1 MRRNIRVMRQLVI
14 TLLSAC
20 LVILP
25 MSAHALGFGNIRIKS
40 SLNESLDAEIEL
52 LSATTS
58 DLKGLKIKLASREA
72 FLRAGIERPGHLS
85 QLKFAIKRRSNGR
98 AYLKITTKQSVRE
111 PFLDFLLEMNWKNGR
126 MLREYTVLLDPPD
139 RLQQQPTL
147 VESPQTESPVVVA
160 EQEQQETSTPFV
172 EPEPV
177 VVEEAQAEPEP
188 AIVEEP
194 VAADEPFVA
203 ESIAATE
210 VEDEPVPLAESVP
223 EQELQL
229 AEEAVVAEEV
239 LIAKADELLA
249 PVAEESADEA
259 YADPFAGE
267 KFPRIPIKADKRLRQ
282 AEETELAAIE
292 EPAQPEAVEETPL
305 AEEPLLADEPLKEES
320 IQAEQAPLA
329 EEPVASEELTELAE
343 EPTRDAVDSVT
354 TKRNDKLWNI
364 AETMRPDETVSIY
377 QVMMALLQSN
387 PEAFT
392 EGNVHRLKVG
402 KVLRIDDPS
411 LLIAM
416 SQSQAAQEY
425 IVQTQDWEDYRQQ
438 FAATSS
444 TPMQAE
450 MAGDVDSF
458 TTEVLPEEV
467 PAETSGELVLA
478 APEGDNQTA
487 GSTGD
492 QEATVNNEV
501 MILREEIRQAL
512 VEAEAEGSKNV
523 ILNEKLRDLESQLQD
538 LQRSVTV
545 QDDELA
551 TLQKQLSDLNK
562 KNIEAEQAE
571 VVTAHTE
578 IPDVAATPES
588 TASDTAVISEA
599 ELLAQSQQ
607 QESAEQTMAE
617 TAPLEQPEP
626 VVEEPA
632 VDTGPGMMDKT
643 FGVLDSIKQ
652 TLSGIVSSLPV
663 SPLIL
668 AIGAGVI
675 VVLLLLMLLL
685 VQRRRQAANFQ
696 ESILSGIPSH
706 EIMASEEASLETNLS
721 GESSFLSDFA
731 ISGASALQGD
741 DGDVDPLTEAD
752 VFMAYGRYEAAEERI
767 LEAIKKDPDR
777 QELRIKLLELYNTTK
792 NKTAFESAAEELYTN
807 LGNDASNPLWQK
819 VVAMGAILAADNPL
833 FSDIHVGEDVTRI
846 RNTED
851 VTRIRNQ
858 PQADSEDILDLGF
871 EDEASTGEPA
881 VDDLGLDLDFASDNE
896 PSGALDF
903 DFDTGDEDTAQ
914 VEETGGLDLKLDSED
929 SMQIDTSSL
938 DFEIPT
944 EETAVT
950 EVALDVGLPE
960 DETAKVN
967 LDDGLDFDMSEIE
980 SDVSDLDLQLDDN
993 NESSMGLTLD
1003 MDVDTAAVKAEV
1015 GQKEEGLT
1023 MEMSQPTF
1031 NEMEMPTMEAEV
1043 DATDIAELDTPS
1055 IMDEVGTKL
1064 DLAKAYIDMGDPD
1077 GARSILDEVLEEGS
1091 PPQQQ
1096 EAQQL
1101 MQQI

>member
-1 MRRNIRVMRQLVI
+1 MEMRTSIRVMMRQLVI

-25 MSAHALGFGNIRIKS
+25 MSANALGFGNIRIKS
-40 SLNESLDAEIEL
+40 ALNESLDAEIEL
-52 LSATTS
+52 LSATTA

-72 FLRAGIERPGHLS
+72 FLRAGIERPGHLG
-85 QLKFAIKRRSNGR
+85 QMKFAIKRRSNGR
-98 AYLKITTKQSVRE
+98 AYLHITTKQSVRE

-139 RLQQQPTL
+139 RMQQQPTI
-147 VESPQTESPVVVA
+147 VETPQTESPAVVA
-160 EQEQQETSTPFV
+160 EQEQQETDTPFV
-172 EPEPV
+172 EPEPAV
-177 VVEEAQAEPEP
+177 FEEARVEPEP
-188 AIVEEP
+188 AV
-194 VAADEPFVA
+194 ADEPVVA
-203 ESIAATE
+203 ESIAAAD
-210 VEDEPVPLAESVP
+210 VEDEPVPLVDSIP
-223 EQELQL
+223 EEELQL
-229 AEEAVVAEEV
+229 ADEPVVSDEVSIAE
-239 LIAKADELLA
+239 
-249 PVAEESADEA
+249 AEESVDEA

-267 KFPRIPIKADKRLRQ
+267 KFPRIPVKLDKRLRQ
-282 AEETELAAIE
+282 AEEAELAAVE
-292 EPAQPEAVEETPL
+292 VQAEPAFEQTPL
-305 AEEPLLADEPLKEES
+305 AEEPLVAEELFQEELL
-320 IQAEQAPLA
+320 QAEQASLA
-329 EEPVASEELTELAE
+329 EEHAASGELTELAE
-343 EPTRDAVDSVT
+343 ETAKEPVDSVT
-354 TKRNDKLWNI
+354 TKRNDNLWNI
-364 AETMRPDETVSIY
+364 AESMRADESVSIY
-377 QVMMALLQSN
+377 QVMMALLQSS

-402 KVLRIDDPS
+402 KVLRIEDPS
-411 LLIAM
+411 LLTAM
-416 SQSQAAQEY
+416 SKSQAAQEY
-425 IVQTQDWEDYRQQ
+425 IAQTQDWEDYRQQ
-438 FAATSS
+438 LAASS
-444 TPMQAE
+444 SIPMQAE
-450 MAGDVDSF
+450 MAGDVGSSL
-458 TTEVLPEEV
+458 TEVLPEETL
-467 PAETSGELVLA
+467 AETSGELVLA

-492 QEATVNNEV
+492 QQATVNNEV
-501 MILREEIRQAL
+501 VILREEIRQAL
-512 VEAEAEGSKNV
+512 SEAEAEGNKNI

-571 VVTAHTE
+571 VLTSHSE
-578 IPDVAATPES
+578 IPEVTATPES
-588 TASDTAVISEA
+588 TASDSAVMSEA

-607 QESAEQTMAE
+607 ETPADQAVTE
-617 TAPLEQPEP
+617 TAP
-626 VVEEPA
+626 VVDEATP
-632 VDTGPGMMDKT
+632 DTGPGMMDKT
-643 FGVLDSIKQ
+643 FGVLDGIKQ
-652 TLSGIVSSLPV
+652 TLSGIISSLPV

-668 AIGAGVI
+668 AIGGGVI

-792 NKTAFESAAEELYTN
+792 NKTAFESAAEELYAN
-807 LGNDASNPLWQK
+807 LGNDASHPLWQK
-819 VVAMGAILAADNPL
+819 VVAMGTILAADNPL
-833 FSDIHVGEDVTRI
+833 FSEVSA
-846 RNTED
+846 D

-858 PQADSEDILDLGF
+858 PEANSEDILDLGF
-871 EDEASTGEPA
+871 EDSKAADEPA
-881 VDDLGLDLDFASDNE
+881 IDDLGLDLDFASDNE
-896 PSGALDF
+896 PGTLLDF
-903 DFDTGDEDTAQ
+903 DLDTAAEETDGLDFNIPTDEIAEVNTADLELDMSAEDTAQ
-914 VEETGGLDLKLDSED
+914 
-929 SMQIDTSSL
+929 
-938 DFEIPT
+938 
-944 EETAVT
+944 T
-950 EVALDVGLPE
+950 EVALDVGLPD
-960 DETAKVN
+960 DETAKVD
-967 LDDGLDFDMSEIE
+967 LDSELDFDMGEIE
-980 SDVSDLDLQLDDN
+980 KDVSALDLQLDGN
-993 NESSMGLTLD
+993 GESSMGLTLD
-1003 MDVDTAAVKAEV
+1003 MDVDTAVAE
-1015 GQKEEGLT
+1015 QKDDGLT

-1031 NEMEMPTMEAEV
+1031 NEMEMPSMEAEV
-1043 DATDIAELDTPS
+1043 DATDIADLDIPS
-1055 IMDEVGTKL
+1055 AMDEVGTKL

-1077 GARSILDEVLEEGS
+1077 GAKSILDEVLDEGT